1 MEVEVWLTEIR
12 EYRLKILSH
21 CKYARFYWLF
31 QSFYW
36 LEQNKWFNQCITQH
50 LHCLR
55 MALLRTCFI
64 SEPLVVNYLTL
75 LQGSSYFAPLW
86 KKVWLKSLFDCVP
99 FVCYYDPVGV
109 PRAWM
114 CACSEVLLE
123 QAKLLATNGHDELG
137 IKATQHPTGK
147 SNSSA
152 LHHPTQPHSL
162 FCPMHSH
169 YSPFHP
175 SLLTFLT
182 LHPFRSPTPP
192 LFSPSP
198 PPHIFTSPLSS
209 TLLTVF
215 SPSMWM
221 VTHISI
227 FGLATSSLQSSFLP
241 QRQEI
246 FIRYCAPY
254 LPGT

>member
-1 MEVEVWLTEIR
+1 
-12 EYRLKILSH
+12 
-21 CKYARFYWLF
+21 
-31 QSFYW
+31 
-36 LEQNKWFNQCITQH
+36 
-50 LHCLR
+50 
-55 MALLRTCFI
+55 
-64 SEPLVVNYLTL
+64 
-75 LQGSSYFAPLW
+75 
-86 KKVWLKSLFDCVP
+86 
-99 FVCYYDPVGV
+99 
-109 PRAWM
+109 M
-114 CACSEVLLE
+114 CACSGVLLE

-162 FCPMHSH
+162 FYPMHSH

-182 LHPFRSPTPP
+182 LTSISLAHSPFFFPVTP
-192 LFSPSP
+192 LH

-209 TLLTVF
+209 TLLTVL

-241 QRQEI
+241 QKQEI
-246 FIRYCAPY
+246 FSRYCAHS
-254 LPGT
+254 LPPSYMKQSQIFSCFIRIMTLSQ

>member
-1 MEVEVWLTEIR
+1 MPISIDSTWNKINGLISASHNTYTVWEWHYWGPVSFLNLSCSE
-12 EYRLKILSH
+12 LSH
-21 CKYARFYWLF
+21 TA
-31 QSFYW
+31 
-36 LEQNKWFNQCITQH
+36 
-50 LHCLR
+50 
-55 MALLRTCFI
+55 A
-64 SEPLVVNYLTL
+64 
-75 LQGSSYFAPLW
+75 SYFAPLW

-114 CACSEVLLE
+114 CACSGVLLE

-162 FCPMHSH
+162 FYPMHSH

-192 LFSPSP
+192 PFFPRHP

-246 FIRYCAPY
+246 FSRYCAPY